1 MSFDRAAP
9 ILAAALGARLQHRS
23 DNALEVA
30 PVVPNSA
37 ATRGTPQADEPEAAA
52 LAVQQE
58 QWAHHADESTPDSGA
73 EATAQD
79 TSCALAS
86 VMTDAILSDHDIRQ
100 EEDSARW
107 RACRCNHMATAHH
120 EPASQRGSGTL
131 WPYVAVVL
139 VIAGTL
145 ALTVWLDD
153 PVRIIGP
160 ETLAVGFGGAN
171 TTVNASLPS
180 VSLAVADDNGTDQNN
195 GNNDGMRD
203 DDAWCACLCQPK
215 GPLLTGRIVD
225 DQCACQCAAQQ
236 PPSASVYPSYA
247 VCAAT
252 IAQLASLLVAAT
264 MLGCI
269 LAP

>member
-52 LAVQQE
+52 PAVQQE
-58 QWAHHADESTPDSGA
+58 QWAQQSGESTPDSGA

-171 TTVNASLPS
+171 TTVNASLSS
-180 VSLAVADDNGTDQNN
+180 VSLAVADD
-195 GNNDGMRD
+195 GMSD

-225 DQCACQCAAQQ
+225 DQCACQCTVQQ

-252 IAQLASLLVAAT
+252 IAQLTSLLVAAA

-269 LAP
+269 LAS